1 MVYEIKLYN
10 IRPDNLSRFTL
21 GTVGA
26 KPLFVVGLNP
36 STADDKIPDLTI
48 KKVMTFAEQAG
59 FDSFVMFN
67 LYAQRTPYPDKIHDK
82 IDSTLHRENID
93 KIVSTLKKHKNPS
106 VLAGWGQT
114 INVKPFFID
123 CLNDIY
129 NSTKNQNISWL
140 RIGNLTASKHPRHP
154 SRAAY
159 KLGLTAFDIKNYLEV
174 ILKMSHYKRARC
186 NIFTSRPTITATMQK
201 QQ

>member
-1 MVYEIKLYN
+1 LKKWKKISYKQVKMIYNIKLYD
-10 IRPDNLSRFTL
+10 ITPDNHSRFTL
-21 GTVGA
+21 GTFGA
-26 KPLFVVGLNP
+26 KPLCVIGLNP

-67 LYAQRTPYPDKIHDK
+67 LYAQRTPYPEKVHDK
-82 IDSTLHRENID
+82 IDNSLHKENID
-93 KIVSTLKKHKNPS
+93 KIVSTLSQHKNPTI
-106 VLAGWGQT
+106 LAGWGQT
-114 INVKPFFID
+114 IKVKPFFID

-140 RIGNLTASKHPRHP
+140 KIGDLTTSKHPRHP

-159 KLGLTAFDIKNYLEV
+159 KLGLTTFDIKNYLETNYS
-174 ILKMSHYKRARC
+174 K
-186 NIFTSRPTITATMQK
+186 
-201 QQ
+201 

>member
-1 MVYEIKLYN
+1 MIYDIKLYD

-21 GTVGA
+21 GTIGA
-26 KPLFVVGLNP
+26 KPLCVIGLNP

-67 LYAQRTPYPDKIHDK
+67 LYAQRTPYPEKVHDK
-82 IDSTLHRENID
+82 IDNSLHKENID
-93 KIVSTLKKHKNPS
+93 KIVSTLLQHKNPT

-114 INVKPFFID
+114 IKVKPFFIA

-140 RIGNLTASKHPRHP
+140 KIGELTTSKHPRHP

-159 KLGLTAFDIKNYLEV
+159 KLGLNTFDIKNYLETNYT
-174 ILKMSHYKRARC
+174 K
-186 NIFTSRPTITATMQK
+186 
-201 QQ
+201 